1 MKNISVANVIE
12 VLTMGVQAGF
22 IVGPKELN
30 AASSIASRSS
40 GKFLS
45 ECQDL
50 ERNNLPTDE
59 IREVLST
66 AESFINVLVNDPY
79 IDFASDDYSGLALEV
94 VNLTRVIGGLK
105 SLVTSI
111 W

>member
-59 IREVLST
+59 MREVLSA
-66 AESFINVLVNDPY
+66 AENFLYILVNDPY
-79 IDFASDDYSGLALEV
+79 IDFASDDSGLALEV

-105 SLVTSI
+105 ALVKSK

>member
-59 IREVLST
+59 MREVLSA
-66 AESFINVLVNDPY
+66 AENFLYILVNDPY
-79 IDFASDDYSGLALEV
+79 IDFASDDSGLALEV

>member
-59 IREVLST
+59 IREVLSA
-66 AESFINVLVNDPY
+66 AENFLYILVNDPY
-79 IDFASDDYSGLALEV
+79 IDFASDDSGLALEV

-105 SLVTSI
+105 SLVKSK

>member
-59 IREVLST
+59 IREVLSA
-66 AESFINVLVNDPY
+66 AENFLYILVNDPY
-79 IDFASDDYSGLALEV
+79 IDFASDDSGLALEV

-105 SLVTSI
+105 SLVSI